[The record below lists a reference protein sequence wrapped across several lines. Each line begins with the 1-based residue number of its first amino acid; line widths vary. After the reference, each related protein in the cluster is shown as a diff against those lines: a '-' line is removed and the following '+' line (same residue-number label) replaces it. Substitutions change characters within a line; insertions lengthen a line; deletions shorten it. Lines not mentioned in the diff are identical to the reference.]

1 MLVLLVAFAVLP
13 LALPWLMGRLGPR
26 GFFVAA
32 LVPIIAFVYTALQTP
47 RVVSGEVLTESYAW
61 IPSLGLSL
69 SMRMDTLGWLM
80 ALIVTGVGALVM
92 IYCRWY
98 FADTTKDAGAKSSK
112 GAKSSQG
119 TAGAT
124 ATAGSARKKR
134 VKPGVGMFSASL
146 LAFAGAMYGL
156 VLTDDLIVLVM
167 FWEITSILS
176 YLLIGFYH
184 ARGASRR
191 AALQALLVTTLG
203 GLVMFVG
210 AVILVVQA
218 GTTSLSA
225 ILAAYTAAGS
235 ALAGNALINTAIVL
249 LLVGALS
256 KSAIFPFHFWL
267 PGAMAAP
274 TPVSA
279 YLHAAA
285 MVKAGIYLIARL
297 APAFA
302 HSEPW
307 RPIVIGLGLFTMLLG
322 GLQALRES
330 DLKRILA
337 FGTVSQLGML
347 TVVLGYG
354 ERNSALAGLALLLGH
369 ALFKSALFLVVGVI
383 DRQLS
388 TRDIGELSGVGRQA
402 PTLAIASMV
411 AVGSM
416 VGLAPTVGFVA
427 KEAVLTSLLEGGS
440 RPDAVIPLVGIVLGS
455 VLTTAYGLRFIW
467 GAFWTKRDASGEKL
481 PTTVWPDP
489 PIGFLASPVVLAALT
504 LIAGFAAPLLD
515 VAFSGYADTLPSA
528 GGEGHPYHLALW
540 HGWEPALFLSLASIA
555 LGAGLFWV
563 AQRTRRV
570 PRRLLPFTAA
580 DVYNGTL
587 RGIARVAVW
596 TTTLTQRGSLPV
608 YVGTIFVVFVAAEG
622 TALLAS
628 PEWRVSFDLWQTPM
642 QLMAAPIMIIA
653 GLVAVRAQKRYTGVV
668 LVSVTGLGMVALFA
682 TSGAPDLALTQIL
695 VETVTLVTF
704 ALVLRRIP
712 ARMGEHNASVWPV
725 ARMVLAVAVG
735 ATMAMVALVAT
746 GARVAEPI
754 STAFPDLAYNLG
766 HGKNVVNVALVD
778 LRGWDTMGEL
788 SVLILAATGVASL
801 VFVTH
806 RSDLISQSIS
816 ALPTAATRTRR
827 PLVETSEGLRART
840 AGSSSTRQAWLVGG
854 QRMRPENRSIM
865 LEVIV
870 RVLFHTIIVV
880 SIYLLFAGHNLP
892 GGGFAGGLVA
902 GMALVMRYI
911 AGGRYELGAAA
922 PTDAGRLLG
931 AGMTLAIACAVVPLL
946 FGAAPLT
953 SWFWEADLPVIGHV
967 EFVTSTLFDIG
978 VYLVVI
984 GLVLDVLRSLG
995 GEVDRQTQA
1004 LRQAQ
1009 PPAAGQAPEAVQGA
1023 HGMPGVSAS

>member
-1 MLVLLVAFAVLP
+1 MLVLLAAFAVIP
-13 LALPWLMGRLGPR
+13 LALPWLVGRIGPR
-26 GFFVAA
+26 AFFVAA
-32 LVPIIAFVYTALQTP
+32 ALPAAAFVRAAMATP
-47 RVVSGEVLTESYAW
+47 EVIAGTVPTESVSW
-61 IPSLGLSL
+61 IPQLGIDLSL
-69 SMRMDTLGWLM
+69 RMDTLSWLLTM
-80 ALIVTGVGALVM
+80 IVTGVGALVLL
-92 IYCRWY
+92 YCRWY
-98 FADTTKDAGAKSSK
+98 FDGKT
-112 GAKSSQG
+112 Q
-119 TAGAT
+119 
-124 ATAGSARKKR
+124 
-134 VKPGVGMFSASL
+134 GVGFFAAVL

-156 VLTDDLIVLVM
+156 VLTDDIIVLVM

-210 AVILVVQA
+210 AVMLSVIY
-218 GTTSLSA
+218 GTNSISA
-225 ILAAYTAAGS
+225 IVGGAAVLRPDSEGPLTA
-235 ALAGNALINTAIVL
+235 AIVL

-302 HSEPW
+302 ENEVW
-307 RPIVIGLGLFTMLLG
+307 RPIVIGLGIFTMLLG
-322 GLQALRES
+322 GFQALRES

-354 ERNSALAGLALLLGH
+354 ERNSALAGLALLIGH

-402 PTLAIASMV
+402 PTLAVFSIV
-411 AVGSM
+411 AVASM

-427 KEAVLTSLLEGGS
+427 KEAALTSLLEGGAH
-440 RPDAVIPLVGIVLGS
+440 PEALVPLIGIVLGS
-455 VLTTAYGLRFIW
+455 VLTTAYGARFVW
-467 GAFWTKRDASGEKL
+467 GAFWTKKDAAGTAL
-481 PTTVWPDP
+481 PATAWPDP
-489 PIGFLASPVVLAALT
+489 PLGFLAAPILLAGTTVV
-504 LIAGFAAPLLD
+504 AGFAAPLLD
-515 VAFSGYADTLPSA
+515 LALSGYADTLPA
-528 GGEGHPYHLALW
+528 VDGHPYHLALW
-540 HGWEPALFLSLASIA
+540 HGWEPALFLSLGSIA
-555 LGAGLFWV
+555 LGMLLFVV
-563 AQRTRRV
+563 AQRMSWM

-580 DVYNGTL
+580 DVYNIVL
-587 RGIARVAVW
+587 RAIARVAVW
-596 TTTLTQRGSLPV
+596 TTTFTQRGSLPV

-628 PEWRVSFDLWQTPM
+628 PDWQISLDAWQTPM
-642 QLMAAPIMIIA
+642 QLVVAPIMIVA
-653 GLVAVRAQKRYTGVV
+653 GVFAVRARKRYTGVV
-668 LVSVTGLGMVALFA
+668 LVSATGLGMIALFA

-695 VETVTLVTF
+695 VETVTLVAF

-712 ARMGEHNASVWPV
+712 ARLGEHNASVKPILR
-725 ARMVLAVAVG
+725 AVLALAVG
-735 ATMAMVALVAT
+735 ATMAMVAMVAT
-746 GARVAEPI
+746 GARVAPPI
-754 STAFPDLAYNLG
+754 SERFPDLAYELG

-806 RSDLISQSIS
+806 RSDLISRSIS
-816 ALPTAATRTRR
+816 ALPTGATRTRR
-827 PLVETSEGLRART
+827 PLIETAEGPRPR
-840 AGSSSTRQAWLVGG
+840 GSNPGSTRQTWLVGG
-854 QRMRPENRSIM
+854 QKVRPENRSIL

-870 RVLFHTIIVV
+870 RILFHTIIVV

-931 AGMTLAIACAVVPLL
+931 AGMTLAVACAVVPLL
-946 FGAAPLT
+946 FGLPPLT
-953 SWFWEADLPVIGHV
+953 SSFWEAEIPVIGHV

-1004 LRQAQ
+1004 LRDR
-1009 PPAAGQAPEAVQGA
+1009 
-1023 HGMPGVSAS
+1023 GVSVS